1 MASFEALKPGMERN
15 GEVMIRLK
23 TIEKIELHKQNVKFE
38 NTTKEIVVGSGT
50 NEIYLYRTD
59 LT

>member
-1 MASFEALKPGMERN
+1 MVSFEALKSGMERN

-23 TIEKIELHKQNVKFE
+23 MVEEIELHKQNVRFE
-38 NTTKEIVVGSGT
+38 NATREIVVGSGT
-50 NEIYLYRTD
+50 NEIYVYRTD